1 MKAAHD
7 LPCDPVSMLVYT
19 EEVLIGAM
27 LIAPAEVS
35 PFVTDV
41 LAPAD
46 FGLPSCGLTYEA
58 ILSLQKEAGPV
69 DVLSVADRLERMG
82 KLDEVG
88 GILYL
93 AGLGDRV
100 VTVNAI
106 HLEAWVS
113 RIKEGS
119 LFRQLRSIAE
129 VAATSKEI
137 ENKGFEQAK
146 EEIVTKLT
154 ALRSNVRVDAH
165 ALRDGVSRAIKT
177 MEAIFSGKE
186 SPAMKTGYAEL
197 DEAMA
202 GGFWPSELILLAGRP
217 SMGKS
222 ALALNLA
229 LRVARTGRGVLFFSL
244 EMPEAMLI
252 PRILSIESRV
262 SATTLRRAKD
272 FQSDDL
278 PRVFKASGSLSI
290 LPFVYVDTPGITV
303 SEIRRQTAVC
313 IQQWKEKGIEP
324 GMVVVDYLGLIASG
338 STDSEEQRAQEV
350 AKISAALQRLARETR
365 VPVMALS
372 QLNRALERRPDK
384 RPMMSDLRDSG
395 SLEQDAD
402 TILFVYR
409 DEVYNADTTD
419 RGIAEVI
426 IGKQRNGPLSTIKL
440 RWEGEF
446 QTFGGL
452 DE

>member
-1 MKAAHD
+1 MKAAHE

-27 LIAPAEVS
+27 LIAPAVVS

-58 ILSLQKEAGPV
+58 ILSLQAEAGPV

-100 VTVNAI
+100 VTVHAI
-106 HLEAWVS
+106 HLEAWVA

-119 LFRQLRSIAE
+119 LLRQLKSIAE
-129 VAATSKEI
+129 ETATSKL
-137 ENKGFEQAK
+137 ENKGFEQAR
-146 EEIVTKLT
+146 EEIVTKLVG
-154 ALRSNVRVDAH
+154 LRSNSRVEAKTL
-165 ALRDGVSRAIKT
+165 ASGVKRSISA
-177 MEAIFSGKE
+177 MQAIFDGKE
-186 SPAMKTGYAEL
+186 SPALRTGYAEL
-197 DEAMA
+197 DDAMA
-202 GGFWPSELILLAGRP
+202 GGFWPSEMILLAGRP

-262 SATTLRRAKD
+262 SSTTLRRAKG
-272 FQSDDL
+272 FQNDEI
-278 PRVFKASGSLSI
+278 PRIFKASGSLYS
-290 LPFVYVDTPGITV
+290 LPFAYVDSPGLTV

-338 STDSEEQRAQEV
+338 SVESEEQRAQEV
-350 AKISAALQRLARETR
+350 AKISAGLQRLARETR

>member
-1 MKAAHD
+1 MKAAHE
-7 LPCDPVSMLVYT
+7 LPCDPVSVLAYL
-19 EEVLIGAM
+19 EEVLVGAM
-27 LIAPAEVS
+27 LIAPAVVS

-41 LAPAD
+41 LAPTD

-58 ILSLQKEAGPV
+58 ILSLQQEAGPV
-69 DVLSVADRLERMG
+69 DVLSVADRLERDS

-88 GILYL
+88 GIHHL
-93 AGLGDRV
+93 AALGDRV
-100 VTVNAI
+100 VTVNAVHI
-106 HLEAWVS
+106 ESWVS

-119 LFRQLRSIAE
+119 LLRQLRSIAE
-129 VAATSKEI
+129 ETATGKL
-137 ENKGFEQAK
+137 ENKGFEQAR
-146 EEIVTKLT
+146 EEIVAKLA
-154 ALRSNVRVDAH
+154 ALRSHVSVHAH
-165 ALRDGVSRAIKT
+165 ALRDGVKRSIST

-222 ALALNLA
+222 ALALNFA
-229 LRVARTGRGVLFFSL
+229 LRVARAGRGVLFFSL
-244 EMPEAMLI
+244 EMPESMLI

-262 SATTLRRAKD
+262 SSTTLRRAKE
-272 FQSDDL
+272 FRQDDL
-278 PRVFKASGSLSI
+278 TRVFKASGSLSS

-313 IQQWKEKGIEP
+313 VQQWKEKGIKP
-324 GMVVVDYLGLIASG
+324 GLVVVDYLGLIASG
-338 STDSEEQRAQEV
+338 SQEGEEQRAQEV
-350 AKISAALQRLARETR
+350 ARISAALQRLARETR